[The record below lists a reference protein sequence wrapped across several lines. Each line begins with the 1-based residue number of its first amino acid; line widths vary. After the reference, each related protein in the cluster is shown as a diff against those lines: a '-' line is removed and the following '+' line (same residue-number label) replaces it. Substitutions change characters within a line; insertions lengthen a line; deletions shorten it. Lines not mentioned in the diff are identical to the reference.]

1 LKITDLFRK
10 LNRGELS
17 SDQVMTFLRGLQ
29 GGNAFVDSDIGM
41 ALEAHLIWS
50 DVDTEGQRLKLDELR
65 TLTPDLNSAIPSS
78 PRAGF
83 ILRYLGSLDT
93 ERMGRIDVIYFAKK
107 IDLAASIRV

>member
-50 DVDTEGQRLKLDELR
+50 DVDT
-65 TLTPDLNSAIPSS
+65 
-78 PRAGF
+78 
-83 ILRYLGSLDT
+83 
-93 ERMGRIDVIYFAKK
+93 
-107 IDLAASIRV
+107 